1 MIFFLYHR
9 VNTGTKRT
17 NLKPKVSM
25 SIRLVLAVFIAFFST
40 MANAAN
46 WEKSDQTNSSTIN
59 HSLWQEIL
67 DQYLVSNTPS
77 GVNLFNYKNVTSQDK
92 SKLGTYINSLQ
103 KLDPT
108 QYNKPVQKA
117 YWINLYNSLTVQLIV
132 DNYPVKSITK
142 LGEKLF
148 AFGPWDDIQI
158 TVNGEDLS
166 LNDIEHKILRP
177 IFKDK
182 RIHYAVNCASY
193 SCPNLSALVYT
204 AKNTDSLLHKGE
216 CDYVNHP
223 RGVTFNGDEL
233 VVSSIYEWYIEDF
246 GNDKSSL
253 IKHLLDCAQPKLKAK
268 LQTFLKNDG
277 DFDHDYNWQLNEPK

>member
-1 MIFFLYHR
+1 MNFFLNHQEHAGTQKNI
-9 VNTGTKRT
+9 VNTIF
-17 NLKPKVSM
+17 L
-25 SIRLVLAVFIAFFST
+25 LVLVIFSTFFST
-40 MANAAN
+40 MTNAAN
-46 WEKSDQTNSSTIN
+46 WEKSTETNSNTIS
-59 HSLWQEIL
+59 HVLWQEIL

-77 GVNLFNYKNVTSQDK
+77 GVNLFNYKNVTNQDK
-92 SKLGTYINSLQ
+92 EKLSSYITSLQ
-103 KLDPT
+103 KLDPS
-108 QYNKPVQKA
+108 QYNKSVQKA

-148 AFGPWDDIQI
+148 SFGPWDDKQLTIK
-158 TVNGEDLS
+158 GEELS

-193 SCPNLSALVYT
+193 SCPNLSPVAFT
-204 AKNTDSLLHKGE
+204 AKNTETLLNKGE

-223 RGVTFNGDEL
+223 RGVSFNGDEL

-253 IKHLLDCAQPKLKAK
+253 IKHLLHCAQPKLNVK
-268 LQTFLKNDG
+268 LQAFLKNDG
-277 DFDHDYNWQLNEPK
+277 DLDHDYNWLLNEPK